1 MGEVGTLNKPVIE
14 NGWCRNQRSFPF
26 LVTMFFF
33 FFKDGPSVGPDE
45 INL

>member
-1 MGEVGTLNKPVIE
+1 MVGVGISGL
-14 NGWCRNQRSFPF
+14 PF